1 MRTENSIKNIFSGFA
16 SNIVTS
22 LLSFVS
28 RTVFIKTI
36 GKLYLG
42 VNGLLSNVLGL
53 LSLTELGIGLAINY
67 SLYKPLAEKD
77 DDKVLSLMNFYK
89 KCYRIIALIVA
100 CIGLVILPLLNVIIK
115 EASTIPNLKLI
126 YLIFLFNMVIGYLFS
141 YKRTIV
147 VAD

>member
-67 SLYKPLAEKD
+67 SLYKPLAEK
-77 DDKVLSLMNFYK
+77 
-89 KCYRIIALIVA
+89 
-100 CIGLVILPLLNVIIK
+100 
-115 EASTIPNLKLI
+115 
-126 YLIFLFNMVIGYLFS
+126 
-141 YKRTIV
+141 
-147 VAD
+147 